1 MKIISL
7 SDCPEMKDAMADWF
21 HAKWEIDREA
31 YINSMNECLEGK
43 TPYPAWYIA
52 IEDGLI
58 AGGIGVIENDF
69 HCRKDLFPNVCALY
83 TEETYRGRGIA
94 GALIDRVC
102 CDMKEKKIHVLYLIT
117 DHTSFYERYGWQY
130 LCEVEEDCGGTAR
143 MYVRYLE

>member
-1 MKIISL
+1 MIFAVCGL
-7 SDCPEMKDAMADWF
+7 SAAV
-21 HAKWEIDREA
+21 
-31 YINSMNECLEGK
+31 L
-43 TPYPAWYIA
+43 
-52 IEDGLI
+52 L
-58 AGGIGVIENDF
+58 
-69 HCRKDLFPNVCALY
+69 RKFRFY